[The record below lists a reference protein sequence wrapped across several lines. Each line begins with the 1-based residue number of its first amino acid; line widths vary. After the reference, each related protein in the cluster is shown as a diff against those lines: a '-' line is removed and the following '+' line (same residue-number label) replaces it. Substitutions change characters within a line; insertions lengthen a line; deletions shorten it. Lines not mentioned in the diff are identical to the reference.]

1 MKKTLKAAAAA
12 LVVASLF
19 TFAACTFEKGEAP
32 EAVGTSLAPSQD
44 PTVPEKKPT
53 NPTGDEYSVV
63 YLGNEVMTLSE
74 DEFNLFTSKLTEGT
88 DYTISGKTITM
99 TMAGISKLGTIFGD
113 E

>member
-32 EAVGTSLAPSQD
+32 AAVGTSLAPSQD

-53 NPTGDEYSVV
+53 NPTGEEYTVV
-63 YLGNEVMTLSE
+63 YEGVTVDTIGEA
-74 DEFNLFTSKLTEGT
+74 EFQVYKQFLVLGT
-88 DYTISGKTITM
+88 DYTISGKTITL
-99 TMAGISKLGTIFGD
+99 TDAGWTKFFNIG
-113 E
+113 

>member
-32 EAVGTSLAPSQD
+32 DAVGTSLAPSQD

-63 YLGNEVMTLSE
+63 YNGETVATISE
-74 DEFNLFTSKLTEGT
+74 TEFLAYKLILESET
-88 DYTISGKTITM
+88 DYTISGKTITL
-99 TMAGISKLGTIFGD
+99 TDAGWTKFFNIG
-113 E
+113 